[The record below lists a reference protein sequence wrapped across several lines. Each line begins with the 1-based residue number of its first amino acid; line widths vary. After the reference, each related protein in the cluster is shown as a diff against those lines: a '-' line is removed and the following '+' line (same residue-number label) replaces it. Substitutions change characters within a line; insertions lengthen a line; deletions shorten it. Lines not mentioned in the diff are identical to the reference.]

1 MHSLFFFAK
10 ALTNTGL
17 GHPQDSRGPP
27 LMEAPTPRP
36 AASRLRTAFV
46 YYGKRTTTHGK
57 RREKGVM
64 HVDGSLRAII
74 PFNALTSYKYARII
88 E

>member
-1 MHSLFFFAK
+1 MCTASFFAK

-27 LMEAPTPRP
+27 YGGPYT
-36 AASRLRTAFV
+36 AACGQPTAFV

-64 HVDGSLRAII
+64 HDDGSLRAII

>member
-1 MHSLFFFAK
+1 MHSLFFCESSHKYRFGTPTGFAR
-10 ALTNTGL
+10 ASAYG
-17 GHPQDSRGPP
+17 GPY
-27 LMEAPTPRP
+27 T
-36 AASRLRTAFV
+36 AACGQLTAFV

-64 HVDGSLRAII
+64 HDDGSLRAII